1 MNGNPSILGIFV
13 AGEEGF
19 EPSTKVLET
28 HVLPLHHSPIAMQHS
43 YYTRPRRKCQPP
55 NCALSPKITK
65 IEGFAFALR
74 SARSQTK
81 TKAAAA
87 LKTAAALR
95 RIAQLPAYAASPIR
109 KPRRS
114 PIPSVFS
121 VRFHRA
127 KRIFA
132 LRCGEGAHPRRIFA
146 QAPYY
151 AVSCSSARSA
161 ARTAPFPASMPFK

>member
-1 MNGNPSILGIFV
+1 M

-28 HVLPLHHSPIAMQHS
+28 HVLPLHHSPIARQHG

-55 NCALSPKITK
+55 NCALSPRIKK
-65 IEGFAFALR
+65 IERSAFALR
-74 SARSQTK
+74 SARPQTK

-95 RIAQLPAYAASPIR
+95 RIAPLPAHAESSIR
-109 KPRRS
+109 KPKRS

-121 VRFHRA
+121 VRFLRA

-132 LRCGEGAHPRRIFA
+132 LESGEGTHPRRIFA